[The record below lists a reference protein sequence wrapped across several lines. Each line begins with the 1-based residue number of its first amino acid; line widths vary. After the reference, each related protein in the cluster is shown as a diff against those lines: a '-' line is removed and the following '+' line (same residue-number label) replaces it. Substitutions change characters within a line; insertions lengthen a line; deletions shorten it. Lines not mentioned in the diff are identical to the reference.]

1 MDYVPGDVFLC
12 IFNLSILQK
21 KTIIPTEKVDHSST
35 ITISIFALK

>member
-12 IFNLSILQK
+12 IFNLSILQ